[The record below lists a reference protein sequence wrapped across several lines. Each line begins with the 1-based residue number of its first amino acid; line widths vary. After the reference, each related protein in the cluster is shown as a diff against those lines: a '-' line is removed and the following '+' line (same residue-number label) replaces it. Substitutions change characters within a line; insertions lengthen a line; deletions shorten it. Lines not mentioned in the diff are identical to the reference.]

1 MSYIKDI
8 INKDLSENQ
17 KKAVLHIEG
26 PLLVFAGAGSGKTK
40 TLTYRVAYLIEELKV
55 KPDNILAV
63 TFTNKA
69 SEEMKERIKNLLNKD
84 INLFWIGTF
93 HSMCSRILRKE
104 IAYLGYNKNFT
115 ILDEDDSLKIID
127 EAIKNLDFQKN
138 YFQSREIY
146 NKISYIKSRGLFVED
161 YIPKDG
167 YDEALKKIFL
177 KYEEI
182 KKNSN
187 LVDFDDLI
195 NFVTKI
201 LNQNDI
207 ISRYYSE
214 KFKFI
219 LVDEYQDINPAQHKL
234 LKALT
239 KYNKNIFVVGDDDQS
254 IYKFRG
260 SSLEL
265 MLSFKD
271 DFEKVEVVYLS
282 ENYRSTETIV
292 NASKFLIKN
301 NKTRE
306 EKPLYA
312 IKSGGDKIKLYRAIN
327 EIDEARFIIK
337 KIIELKE
344 TGIDFSQIAILY
356 RTNAQS
362 RTFEEAAILFSIPY
376 RLVGGIKFYQRKE
389 IKDLL
394 SYLRIVLNERDFL
407 SLERVFNFPKI
418 GVGEKT
424 FDKIKFYLETEKSLI
439 DSLEKILEITKN
451 KKVNNSITK
460 FIENFKKWKNL
471 QDDIFELINS
481 IISDVQFLE
490 NIEEEKKENIYEFLN
505 IVKEFNDRTGST
517 RLEDFL
523 SYISLIS
530 DVDTIDT
537 SDKITLM
544 TVHSAKGLEFNSVF
558 IVGLEEGLFPHFKSL
573 LSNED
578 IEEERRLLYVAMTRA
593 KENLYL
599 TYSIRRTRMGVPEF
613 LDPSRFLNEI
623 PEEFID
629 KITTDLKEESK
640 IINEEQSFKNEENLY
655 VNYKVGEKIYHDEF
669 GYGKIIEIVKDKL
682 NPYLVIN
689 FGNEGIKKI
698 SLKYSKIKR
707 GELWM
712 S

>member
-104 IAYLGYNKNFT
+104 IVYLGYNKNFT

-182 KKNSN
+182 KKKGN

-239 KYNKNIFVVGDDDQS
+239 KYKKNIFVVGDDDQS

-260 SSLEL
+260 SSSEL

-327 EIDEARFIIK
+327 EIDEARFVIK
-337 KIIELKE
+337 KIMELKE

-362 RTFEEAAILFSIPY
+362 RTFEEAAILFNIPY

-451 KKVNNSITK
+451 KKVSNSITK

-490 NIEEEKKENIYEFLN
+490 NLEEEKKENIYEFLN
-505 IVKEFNDRTGST
+505 IVKEFNDRIGST

-640 IINEEQSFKNEENLY
+640 IINNEQSFKNEENLY

-707 GELWM
+707 GEL
-712 S
+712 

>member
-104 IAYLGYNKNFT
+104 IVYLGYNKNFT

-167 YDEALKKIFL
+167 CDEALKKIFL

-182 KKNSN
+182 KKKGN

-207 ISRYYSE
+207 ISRFYSE

-260 SSLEL
+260 SSSEL

-327 EIDEARFIIK
+327 EIDEARFVIK

-451 KKVNNSITK
+451 KKVKNSITK
-460 FIENFKKWKNL
+460 FIENYKKWRNL

-490 NIEEEKKENIYEFLN
+490 NLEEEKKENIYEFLN

-517 RLEDFL
+517 KLEDFL

-530 DVDTIDT
+530 DMDTIDT

-544 TVHSAKGLEFNSVF
+544 TVHSAKGLEFNTVF

-573 LSNED
+573 LSND
-578 IEEERRLLYVAMTRA
+578 DVEEERRLLYVAMTRA

-599 TYSIRRTRMGVPEF
+599 TYSMRRTRMGVPEF

-707 GELWM
+707 GEI
-712 S
+712 

>member
-104 IAYLGYNKNFT
+104 IVYLGYNKNFT

-182 KKNSN
+182 KKNGN

-207 ISRYYSE
+207 ISRFYSE

-260 SSLEL
+260 SSSEL

-327 EIDEARFIIK
+327 EIDEARFVIK

-481 IISDVQFLE
+481 IISDVLFLE

-544 TVHSAKGLEFNSVF
+544 TVHSAKGLEFKTVF

-599 TYSIRRTRMGVPEF
+599 TYSMRRTRMGVPEF

-707 GELWM
+707 GEI
-712 S
+712 

>member
-104 IAYLGYNKNFT
+104 IVYLGYNKNFT

-182 KKNSN
+182 KKKGN

-207 ISRYYSE
+207 ISRFYSE

-260 SSLEL
+260 SSSEL

-327 EIDEARFIIK
+327 EIDEARFVIK

-451 KKVNNSITK
+451 KKVKNSITK
-460 FIENFKKWKNL
+460 FIENYKKWRNL

-490 NIEEEKKENIYEFLN
+490 NLEEEKKENIYEFLN

-517 RLEDFL
+517 KLEDFL

-530 DVDTIDT
+530 DMDTIDT

-544 TVHSAKGLEFNSVF
+544 TVHSAKGLEFNTVF

-573 LSNED
+573 LSND
-578 IEEERRLLYVAMTRA
+578 DVEEERRLLYVAMTRA

-599 TYSIRRTRMGVPEF
+599 TYSMRRTRMGVPEF

-669 GYGKIIEIVKDKL
+669 GYGKIIEIVKDRL

-707 GELWM
+707 GEI
-712 S
+712 

>member
-104 IAYLGYNKNFT
+104 IVYLGYNKNFT

-182 KKNSN
+182 KKNGN

-207 ISRYYSE
+207 ISRFYSE

-260 SSLEL
+260 SSSEL

-312 IKSGGDKIKLYRAIN
+312 IKSGGDKIKLY
-327 EIDEARFIIK
+327 
-337 KIIELKE
+337 
-344 TGIDFSQIAILY
+344 
-356 RTNAQS
+356 
-362 RTFEEAAILFSIPY
+362 
-376 RLVGGIKFYQRKE
+376 
-389 IKDLL
+389 
-394 SYLRIVLNERDFL
+394 
-407 SLERVFNFPKI
+407 
-418 GVGEKT
+418 
-424 FDKIKFYLETEKSLI
+424 
-439 DSLEKILEITKN
+439 
-451 KKVNNSITK
+451 
-460 FIENFKKWKNL
+460 
-471 QDDIFELINS
+471 
-481 IISDVQFLE
+481 
-490 NIEEEKKENIYEFLN
+490 
-505 IVKEFNDRTGST
+505 
-517 RLEDFL
+517 
-523 SYISLIS
+523 
-530 DVDTIDT
+530 
-537 SDKITLM
+537 
-544 TVHSAKGLEFNSVF
+544 
-558 IVGLEEGLFPHFKSL
+558 
-573 LSNED
+573 
-578 IEEERRLLYVAMTRA
+578 
-593 KENLYL
+593 
-599 TYSIRRTRMGVPEF
+599 
-613 LDPSRFLNEI
+613 
-623 PEEFID
+623 
-629 KITTDLKEESK
+629 
-640 IINEEQSFKNEENLY
+640 
-655 VNYKVGEKIYHDEF
+655 
-669 GYGKIIEIVKDKL
+669 
-682 NPYLVIN
+682 
-689 FGNEGIKKI
+689 
-698 SLKYSKIKR
+698 
-707 GELWM
+707 
-712 S
+712 

>member
-104 IAYLGYNKNFT
+104 IVYLGYNKNFT

-127 EAIKNLDFQKN
+127 EAIKNLNFQKN

-239 KYNKNIFVVGDDDQS
+239 KYKKNIFVVGDDDQS

-260 SSLEL
+260 SSSEL

-327 EIDEARFIIK
+327 EIDEARFIVK

-544 TVHSAKGLEFNSVF
+544 TVHSAKGLEFNTVF

-593 KENLYL
+593 KENLYF

-669 GYGKIIEIVKDKL
+669 GYGKIIEIVKDRL

-707 GELWM
+707 GEL
-712 S
+712 

>member
-104 IAYLGYNKNFT
+104 IVYLGYNKNFT

-127 EAIKNLDFQKN
+127 EAIKNLNFQKN

-239 KYNKNIFVVGDDDQS
+239 KYKKNIFVVGDDDQS

-260 SSLEL
+260 SSSEL

-327 EIDEARFIIK
+327 EIDEARFIVK

-544 TVHSAKGLEFNSVF
+544 TVHSAKGLEFNTVF

-629 KITTDLKEESK
+629 KITTDLKEKSK

-707 GELWM
+707 GEL
-712 S
+712 

>member
-138 YFQSREIY
+138 YFQPHEIY

-182 KKNSN
+182 KKNGN

-260 SSLEL
+260 SSSEL

-544 TVHSAKGLEFNSVF
+544 TVHSAKGLEFNTVF

-707 GELWM
+707 GEL
-712 S
+712 

>member
-104 IAYLGYNKNFT
+104 IVYLGYNKNFT

-182 KKNSN
+182 KKKGN

-207 ISRYYSE
+207 ISRFYSE

-260 SSLEL
+260 SSSEL

-327 EIDEARFIIK
+327 EIDEARFVIK

-344 TGIDFSQIAILY
+344 RGIDFSQIAILY

-599 TYSIRRTRMGVPEF
+599 TYSMRRTRMGVPEF

-629 KITTDLKEESK
+629 KITTDLKEKSK

-707 GELWM
+707 GEI
-712 S
+712 

>member
-104 IAYLGYNKNFT
+104 IVYLGYNKNFT

-182 KKNSN
+182 KKNGN

-207 ISRYYSE
+207 ISRFYSE

-260 SSLEL
+260 SSSEL

-327 EIDEARFIIK
+327 EIDEARFVIK

-407 SLERVFNFPKI
+407 SLEKVFNFPKI

-424 FDKIKFYLETEKSLI
+424 FDKIKFYLEIEKSLI

-460 FIENFKKWKNL
+460 FIENYKKWKNL

-544 TVHSAKGLEFNSVF
+544 TVHSAKGLEFNTVF

-599 TYSIRRTRMGVPEF
+599 TYSMRRTRMGVPEF

-669 GYGKIIEIVKDKL
+669 GYGKIIEIVKDRL

-707 GELWM
+707 GEI
-712 S
+712 

>member
-104 IAYLGYNKNFT
+104 IVYLGYNKNFT

-182 KKNSN
+182 KKKGN

-207 ISRYYSE
+207 ISRFYSE

-260 SSLEL
+260 SSSEL

-327 EIDEARFIIK
+327 EIDEARFVIK

-344 TGIDFSQIAILY
+344 RGIDFSQIAILY

-544 TVHSAKGLEFNSVF
+544 TVHSAKGLEFNTVF

-599 TYSIRRTRMGVPEF
+599 TYSMRRTRMGVPEF

-629 KITTDLKEESK
+629 KITTDLKEKSK

-707 GELWM
+707 GEI
-712 S
+712 

>member
-104 IAYLGYNKNFT
+104 IVYLGYNKNFT

-182 KKNSN
+182 KKNGN

-207 ISRYYSE
+207 ISRFYSE

-239 KYNKNIFVVGDDDQS
+239 KYKKNIFVVGDDDQS

-260 SSLEL
+260 SSSEL

-327 EIDEARFIIK
+327 EIDEARFVIK

-460 FIENFKKWKNL
+460 FIENYKKWKNL

-599 TYSIRRTRMGVPEF
+599 TYSMRRTRMGVPEF

-669 GYGKIIEIVKDKL
+669 GYGKIIEIVKDRL

-707 GELWM
+707 GEI
-712 S
+712 

>member
-104 IAYLGYNKNFT
+104 IVYLGYNKNFT

-182 KKNSN
+182 KKKGN

-207 ISRYYSE
+207 ISRFYSE

-260 SSLEL
+260 SSSEL

-327 EIDEARFIIK
+327 EIDEARFVIK

-407 SLERVFNFPKI
+407 SLEKVFNFPKI

-424 FDKIKFYLETEKSLI
+424 FDKIKFYLEIEKSLI

-451 KKVNNSITK
+451 KKV
-460 FIENFKKWKNL
+460 
-471 QDDIFELINS
+471 
-481 IISDVQFLE
+481 
-490 NIEEEKKENIYEFLN
+490 
-505 IVKEFNDRTGST
+505 
-517 RLEDFL
+517 
-523 SYISLIS
+523 
-530 DVDTIDT
+530 
-537 SDKITLM
+537 
-544 TVHSAKGLEFNSVF
+544 
-558 IVGLEEGLFPHFKSL
+558 
-573 LSNED
+573 
-578 IEEERRLLYVAMTRA
+578 
-593 KENLYL
+593 
-599 TYSIRRTRMGVPEF
+599 
-613 LDPSRFLNEI
+613 
-623 PEEFID
+623 
-629 KITTDLKEESK
+629 
-640 IINEEQSFKNEENLY
+640 
-655 VNYKVGEKIYHDEF
+655 
-669 GYGKIIEIVKDKL
+669 
-682 NPYLVIN
+682 
-689 FGNEGIKKI
+689 
-698 SLKYSKIKR
+698 
-707 GELWM
+707 
-712 S
+712 

>member
-104 IAYLGYNKNFT
+104 IVYLGYNKNFT

-127 EAIKNLDFQKN
+127 EAIKNLNFQKN

-239 KYNKNIFVVGDDDQS
+239 KYKKNIFVVGDDDQS

-260 SSLEL
+260 SSSEL

-327 EIDEARFIIK
+327 EIDEARFIVK

-544 TVHSAKGLEFNSVF
+544 TVHSAKGLEFNTVF

-593 KENLYL
+593 KENLYF

-707 GELWM
+707 GEL
-712 S
+712 

>member
-104 IAYLGYNKNFT
+104 IVYLGYNKNFT

-127 EAIKNLDFQKN
+127 EAIKNLNFQKN

-260 SSLEL
+260 SSSEL

-327 EIDEARFIIK
+327 EIDEARFIVK

-544 TVHSAKGLEFNSVF
+544 TVHSAKGLEFNTVF

-593 KENLYL
+593 KENLYF

-707 GELWM
+707 GEI
-712 S
+712 

>member
-8 INKDLSENQ
+8 IYKDLNENQ
-17 KKAVLHIEG
+17 KRAVLHIEG

-40 TLTYRVAYLIEELKV
+40 TLTYRVAYLIEELKI
-55 KPDNILAV
+55 KPTNILAV

-69 SEEMKERIKNLLNKD
+69 AEEMKERIKNLLNKN
-84 INLFWIGTF
+84 ISFFWIGTF
-93 HSMCSRILRKE
+93 HSMCARILREE
-104 IAYLGYNKNFT
+104 IVHLGYSKNFT
-115 ILDEDDSLKIID
+115 ILDEDDSIKIID
-127 EAIKNLDFQKN
+127 ESIKILDFPKN
-138 YFQSREIY
+138 YFQSQDIY
-146 NKISYIKSRGLFVED
+146 NKISFIKSRGLFIEN
-161 YIPKDG
+161 YSPKDG
-167 YDEALKKIFL
+167 YDEAIKKLFL

-182 KKNSN
+182 KKNGN

-201 LNQNDI
+201 LNENDI
-207 ISRYYSE
+207 ISKYYSE

-260 SSLEL
+260 SSSEL

-292 NASKFLIKN
+292 NASKYLITN

-312 IKSGGDKIKLYRAIN
+312 IKSGGDKIKLYIAIN
-327 EIDEARFIIK
+327 EIDEARFVIK

-344 TGIDFSQIAILY
+344 LGINFSQIAVLY

-362 RTFEEAAILFSIPY
+362 RTFEEAAILFNIPY

-389 IKDLL
+389 IKDIL
-394 SYLRIVLNERDFL
+394 SYLRIILNEKDFL
-407 SLERVFNFPKI
+407 SLERVFNFPKTGI
-418 GVGEKT
+418 GEKT
-424 FDKIKFYLETEKSLI
+424 FEKIKISLENEKSLI
-439 DSLEKILEITKN
+439 DALKKILESVNI
-451 KKVNNSITK
+451 KKVKESIIK
-460 FIENFKKWKNL
+460 FVDFYEKWQNL
-471 QDDIFELINS
+471 KDNIFELINN
-481 IISDVQFLE
+481 IINDVQFLE
-490 NIEEEKKENIYEFLN
+490 NLDEEKKENIYEFFN
-505 IVKEFNDRTGST
+505 IVKEFIDRTGST
-517 RLEDFL
+517 KLEDFL

-530 DVDTIDT
+530 DVDTIDA
-537 SDKITLM
+537 SDKINLM
-544 TVHSAKGLEFNSVF
+544 TVHSAKGLEFNIVF
-558 IVGLEEGLFPHFKSL
+558 IVGLEEGLFPHFRSL
-573 LSNED
+573 LSNGD

-599 TYSIRRTRMGVPEF
+599 TYSIRRTRRGIPEF
-613 LDPSRFLNEI
+613 LEPSRFLSEI
-623 PEEFID
+623 PEEFIE
-629 KITTDLKEESK
+629 KISINNLKNENK
-640 IINEEQSFKNEENLY
+640 IEMEQERNFNEEKHIEI
-655 VNYKVGEKIYHDEF
+655 NYKIGEVIYHDEF
-669 GYGKIIEIVKDKL
+669 GYGKIIDIVKDKL

-698 SLKYSKIKR
+698 SIKYSNIKR
-707 GELWM
+707 GE
-712 S
+712 

>member
-104 IAYLGYNKNFT
+104 IVYLGYNKNFT

-182 KKNSN
+182 KKKGN

-207 ISRYYSE
+207 ISRFYSE

-239 KYNKNIFVVGDDDQS
+239 KYKKNIFVVGDDDQS

-260 SSLEL
+260 SSSEL

-327 EIDEARFIIK
+327 EIDEARFIVK

-544 TVHSAKGLEFNSVF
+544 TVHSAKGLEFNTVF

-599 TYSIRRTRMGVPEF
+599 TYSMRRTRMGVPEF

-629 KITTDLKEESK
+629 KITTDLKEKSK

-707 GELWM
+707 GEI
-712 S
+712 

>member
-1 MSYIKDI
+1 
-8 INKDLSENQ
+8 
-17 KKAVLHIEG
+17 
-26 PLLVFAGAGSGKTK
+26 
-40 TLTYRVAYLIEELKV
+40 
-55 KPDNILAV
+55 
-63 TFTNKA
+63 
-69 SEEMKERIKNLLNKD
+69 
-84 INLFWIGTF
+84 
-93 HSMCSRILRKE
+93 MCSRILRKE
-104 IAYLGYNKNFT
+104 IVYLGYNKNFT

-127 EAIKNLDFQKN
+127 EAIKNLNFQKN

-239 KYNKNIFVVGDDDQS
+239 KYKKNIFVVGDDDQS

-260 SSLEL
+260 SSSEL

-327 EIDEARFIIK
+327 EIDEARFIVK

-544 TVHSAKGLEFNSVF
+544 TVHSAKGLEFNTVF

-593 KENLYL
+593 KENLYF

-707 GELWM
+707 GEL
-712 S
+712 

>member
-104 IAYLGYNKNFT
+104 IVYLGYNKNFT

-127 EAIKNLDFQKN
+127 EAIKNLNFQKN

-182 KKNSN
+182 KKKGN

-207 ISRYYSE
+207 ISRFYSE

-239 KYNKNIFVVGDDDQS
+239 KYKKNIFVVGDDDQS

-260 SSLEL
+260 SSSEL

-327 EIDEARFIIK
+327 EIDEARFIVK

-593 KENLYL
+593 KENLYF

-629 KITTDLKEESK
+629 KITTDLKEKSK

-707 GELWM
+707 GEL
-712 S
+712 

>member
-104 IAYLGYNKNFT
+104 IVYLGYNKNFT

-127 EAIKNLDFQKN
+127 EAIKNLNFQKN

-207 ISRYYSE
+207 ISRFYSE

-239 KYNKNIFVVGDDDQS
+239 KYKKNIFVVGDDDQS

-260 SSLEL
+260 SSSEL

-327 EIDEARFIIK
+327 EIDEARFVIK

-344 TGIDFSQIAILY
+344 RGIDFSQIAILY

-544 TVHSAKGLEFNSVF
+544 TVHSAKGLEFNTVF

-599 TYSIRRTRMGVPEF
+599 TYSMRRTRMGVPEF

-707 GELWM
+707 GEI
-712 S
+712 

>member
-260 SSLEL
+260 SSSEL

-460 FIENFKKWKNL
+460 FIENFKKWENL

-707 GELWM
+707 GEL
-712 S
+712 

>member
-260 SSLEL
+260 SSSEL

-327 EIDEARFIIK
+327 EIDEARFIVK

-344 TGIDFSQIAILY
+344 TGIDFSQI
-356 RTNAQS
+356 
-362 RTFEEAAILFSIPY
+362 AILFSIPY

-707 GELWM
+707 GEL
-712 S
+712 

>member
-104 IAYLGYNKNFT
+104 IVYLGYNKNFT

-182 KKNSN
+182 KKNGN

-207 ISRYYSE
+207 ISRFYSE

-260 SSLEL
+260 SSSEL

-327 EIDEARFIIK
+327 EIDEARFVIK

-424 FDKIKFYLETEKSLI
+424 FDKIKFYLEIEKSLI

-460 FIENFKKWKNL
+460 FIENYKKWKNL

-558 IVGLEEGLFPHFKSL
+558 IIGLEEGLFPHFKSL

-599 TYSIRRTRMGVPEF
+599 TYSMRRTRMGVPEF

-669 GYGKIIEIVKDKL
+669 GYGKIIEIVKDRL

-707 GELWM
+707 GEI
-712 S
+712 

>member
-104 IAYLGYNKNFT
+104 IVYLGYNKNFT

-182 KKNSN
+182 KKKGN

-207 ISRYYSE
+207 ISRFYSE

-260 SSLEL
+260 SSSEL

-327 EIDEARFIIK
+327 EIDEARFVIK

-599 TYSIRRTRMGVPEF
+599 TYSMRRTRMGVPEF

-629 KITTDLKEESK
+629 KITTDLKEKSK

-707 GELWM
+707 GEI
-712 S
+712 

>member
-104 IAYLGYNKNFT
+104 IVYLGYNKNFT

-182 KKNSN
+182 KKKGN

-207 ISRYYSE
+207 ISRFYSE

-260 SSLEL
+260 SSSEL

-327 EIDEARFIIK
+327 EIDEARFVIK

-407 SLERVFNFPKI
+407 SLEKVFNFPKI

-451 KKVNNSITK
+451 KKVKNSITK
-460 FIENFKKWKNL
+460 FIENYKKWRNL

-490 NIEEEKKENIYEFLN
+490 NLEEEKKENIYEFLN

-517 RLEDFL
+517 KLEDFL

-530 DVDTIDT
+530 DMDTIDT

-544 TVHSAKGLEFNSVF
+544 TVHSAKGLEFNTVF

-573 LSNED
+573 LSND
-578 IEEERRLLYVAMTRA
+578 DVEEERRLLYVAMTRA

-599 TYSIRRTRMGVPEF
+599 TYSMRRTRMGVPEF

-669 GYGKIIEIVKDKL
+669 GYGKIIEIVKDRL

-707 GELWM
+707 GEI
-712 S
+712 

>member
-55 KPDNILAV
+55 KPDNVLAV

-104 IAYLGYNKNFT
+104 IVYLGYNKNFT

-182 KKNSN
+182 KKNGN

-207 ISRYYSE
+207 ISRFYSE

-260 SSLEL
+260 SSSEL

-327 EIDEARFIIK
+327 EIDEARFVIK

-481 IISDVQFLE
+481 IISDVLFLE

-599 TYSIRRTRMGVPEF
+599 TYSMRRTRMGVPEF

-707 GELWM
+707 GEI
-712 S
+712 

>member
-104 IAYLGYNKNFT
+104 IVYLGYNKNFT

-182 KKNSN
+182 KKKGN

-207 ISRYYSE
+207 ISRFYSE

-260 SSLEL
+260 SSSEL

-327 EIDEARFIIK
+327 EIDEARFVIK

-407 SLERVFNFPKI
+407 SLEKVFNFPKI

-424 FDKIKFYLETEKSLI
+424 FDKIKFYLEIEKSLI

-460 FIENFKKWKNL
+460 FIENYKKWKNL

-544 TVHSAKGLEFNSVF
+544 TVHSAKGLEFNTVF

-599 TYSIRRTRMGVPEF
+599 TYSMRRTRMGVPEF

-707 GELWM
+707 GEI
-712 S
+712 

>member
-104 IAYLGYNKNFT
+104 IVYLGYNKNFT

-182 KKNSN
+182 KKNGN

-207 ISRYYSE
+207 ISRFYSE

-260 SSLEL
+260 SSSEL

-327 EIDEARFIIK
+327 EIDEARFVIK

-407 SLERVFNFPKI
+407 SLEKVFNFPKI

-424 FDKIKFYLETEKSLI
+424 FDKIKFYLEIEKSLI

-460 FIENFKKWKNL
+460 FIENYKKWKNL

-544 TVHSAKGLEFNSVF
+544 TVHSAKGLEFNTVF

-599 TYSIRRTRMGVPEF
+599 TYSMRRTRMGVPEF

-707 GELWM
+707 GEI
-712 S
+712 

>member
-104 IAYLGYNKNFT
+104 IVYLGYNKNFT

-127 EAIKNLDFQKN
+127 EAIKNLNFQKN

-260 SSLEL
+260 SSSEL

-327 EIDEARFIIK
+327 EIDEARFVIK

-344 TGIDFSQIAILY
+344 RGIDFSQIAILY

-544 TVHSAKGLEFNSVF
+544 TVHSAKGLEFNTVF

-599 TYSIRRTRMGVPEF
+599 TYSMRRTRMGVPEF

-707 GELWM
+707 GEI
-712 S
+712 

>member
-104 IAYLGYNKNFT
+104 IVYLGYNKNFT

-182 KKNSN
+182 KKNGN

-207 ISRYYSE
+207 ISRFYSE

-260 SSLEL
+260 SSSEL

-327 EIDEARFIIK
+327 EIDEARFVIK

-424 FDKIKFYLETEKSLI
+424 FDKIKFYLEIEKSLI

-558 IVGLEEGLFPHFKSL
+558 IIGLEEGLFPHFKSL

-599 TYSIRRTRMGVPEF
+599 TYSMRRTRMGVPEF

-707 GELWM
+707 GEI
-712 S
+712 

>member
-104 IAYLGYNKNFT
+104 IVYLGYNKNFT

-182 KKNSN
+182 KKNGN

-207 ISRYYSE
+207 ISRFYSE

-260 SSLEL
+260 SSSEL

-327 EIDEARFIIK
+327 EIDEARFVIK

-424 FDKIKFYLETEKSLI
+424 FDKIKFYLEIEKSLI

-460 FIENFKKWKNL
+460 FIENYKKWKNL

-558 IVGLEEGLFPHFKSL
+558 IIGLEEGLFPHFKSL

-599 TYSIRRTRMGVPEF
+599 TYSMRRTRMGVPEF

-707 GELWM
+707 GEI
-712 S
+712 

>member
-104 IAYLGYNKNFT
+104 IVYLGYNKNFT
-115 ILDEDDSLKIID
+115 ILDEDDSVKIID

-182 KKNSN
+182 KKNGN

-239 KYNKNIFVVGDDDQS
+239 KYKKNIFVVGDDDQS

-260 SSLEL
+260 SSSEL

-327 EIDEARFIIK
+327 EIDEARFVIK
-337 KIIELKE
+337 KIMELKE

-362 RTFEEAAILFSIPY
+362 RTFEEAAILFNIPY

-451 KKVNNSITK
+451 KKVSNSITK

-490 NIEEEKKENIYEFLN
+490 NLEEEKKENIYEFLN
-505 IVKEFNDRTGST
+505 IVKEFNDRIGST

-640 IINEEQSFKNEENLY
+640 IINNEQSFKNEENLY

-707 GELWM
+707 GEL
-712 S
+712 